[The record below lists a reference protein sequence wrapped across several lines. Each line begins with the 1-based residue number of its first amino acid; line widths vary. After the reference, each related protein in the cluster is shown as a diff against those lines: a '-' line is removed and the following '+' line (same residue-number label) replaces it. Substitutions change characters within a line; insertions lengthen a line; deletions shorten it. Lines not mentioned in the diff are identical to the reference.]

1 MNWNWWYIPLF
12 LGTVM
17 LLWVLD
23 VLRDIRDSLRHIEET
38 LVRIPGDADQR
49 SEVMAIAIPN
59 SCRSRFRDDGD
70 HCSDG
75 KPITFRRSS
84 EWRSASSESFS

>member
-23 VLRDIRDSLRHIEET
+23 VLRDIRDSLRHVEELLEPKRDYEAEAVT
-38 LVRIPGDADQR
+38 SSTDAKGFED
-49 SEVMAIAIPN
+49 
-59 SCRSRFRDDGD
+59 
-70 HCSDG
+70 
-75 KPITFRRSS
+75 
-84 EWRSASSESFS
+84 